1 MSISSPNSRLST
13 NPESPFSRGGR
24 AKSTEIDEVDLN
36 RRDTPMRSASEA
48 AAHYMRSSSDAQLG
62 IMTQRANLHGVRDQ
76 VDDDEGSSQPGIPIW
91 RGPSDLTAH
100 VQQHSDNRFA
110 SNRGG
115 IHPTIAVPVNPER
128 QSRQQ
133 EQEGTPS
140 LPLRTAVE
148 PASDW
153 SQHATPRAQTKHE
166 LEEYGPTSRPS
177 NHDGVSE
184 GSDTKR
190 THQTLDDS
198 SDVVSFDPAHANDGE
213 AEIHALKSALAE
225 CWSLCNTLA
234 SLSHIHQR
242 STECS
247 SSISEPWKS
256 CWRLCQELYAYQGWD
271 FPSQIDPTLD
281 TCRDF
286 CQTLFEARARDDELV
301 DSVLRV
307 SFELNNHLY
316 NTRDRNLPDVF
327 RERTLEFYITL
338 CHRLMKQRMRSSRT
352 EFLLSAC
359 WSLAEILFNM
369 RQNFKERRRLD
380 EDLVGAAVQACWE
393 LCDIFRQGWTQRSLR
408 SPDRGTP
415 PMSQAIF
422 TSMIPHTEQDEL
434 DSVDKQNDRF
444 VQNPETPTTIFEDI
458 ATISSEEA
466 PIQNIF
472 ILGQSRNK
480 DTHTTWSSN
489 SSSISD
495 QTQSSEQTSSTNTVT
510 KTPIQLSPTCR
521 SW

>member
-1 MSISSPNSRLST
+1 MHCAVYDLYRL
-13 NPESPFSRGGR
+13 
-24 AKSTEIDEVDLN
+24 
-36 RRDTPMRSASEA
+36 
-48 AAHYMRSSSDAQLG
+48 LG
-62 IMTQRANLHGVRDQ
+62 
-76 VDDDEGSSQPGIPIW
+76 
-91 RGPSDLTAH
+91 
-100 VQQHSDNRFA
+100 
-110 SNRGG
+110 
-115 IHPTIAVPVNPER
+115 VP
-128 QSRQQ
+128 
-133 EQEGTPS
+133 
-140 LPLRTAVE
+140 
-148 PASDW
+148 
-153 SQHATPRAQTKHE
+153 
-166 LEEYGPTSRPS
+166 
-177 NHDGVSE
+177 E
-184 GSDTKR
+184 GSDTER

-198 SDVVSFDPAHANDGE
+198 SDVVSIKTAHLNDGE

-242 STECS
+242 STEYS

-256 CWRLCQELYAYQGWD
+256 CWRLCQELYAYQGGD

-301 DSVLRV
+301 DSLLRV

-338 CHRLMKQRMRSSRT
+338 CHRLMKQRMQLSRT

-415 PMSQAIF
+415 QPSQAIF
-422 TSMIPHTEQDEL
+422 TSVIPHTEQGDF
-434 DSVDKQNDRF
+434 DFSDKQDDQF
-444 VQNPETPTTIFEDI
+444 SQNPETPTTIFEDI
-458 ATISSEEA
+458 ATASPEEA

-472 ILGQSRNK
+472 MLGQSRNK
-480 DTHTTWSSN
+480 DPHTTWSSN

-495 QTQSSEQTSSTNTVT
+495 QTQSSEQDSSTNTVT
-510 KTPIQLSPTCR
+510 KTPIQVSPTFR